1 MKQAKVLSE
10 KELKRVLTV
19 IKGRRH
25 SQRDELVVL
34 LSYLAGLRACEIAS
48 LRISDVMDEQG
59 NPLDTV
65 YLSSWQTK
73 GQERQTVMVASRL
86 QKAIAKYVSAE
97 RKGAPSDA
105 PLIRSQKG
113 GAFTSGTIQNLFKG
127 IYEDAGI
134 QGATSH
140 SGRRTFL
147 TTLSEKGVSARVIQ
161 QLARHSSLATTQ
173 RYIEV
178 NDAVMR
184 KAVELV
190 G

>member
-59 NPLDTV
+59 NPQDTV

-73 GQERQTVMVASRL
+73 GQERQTVMIASCL

-113 GAFTSGTIQNLFKG
+113 GSFTSGTIQNLFKG

-147 TTLSEKGVSARVIQ
+147 TTLSEKGVSVRVIQ
-161 QLARHSSLATTQ
+161 KLARHSSLQTTA

-184 KAVELV
+184 RALELFS
-190 G
+190 